1 MPIQIADPHRHT
13 SFAKRQTG
21 LLFNLPMPDA
31 EIEQLPEGISLCMIV
46 KNEERFLAECL
57 DSVKDVVDEIN
68 IVDTGSTDRTVEI
81 ARSYGANVIFREW
94 RNDFAWA
101 RNQALEMA
109 TKRWTLVLDGDEEL
123 ERESVAQLRSLR
135 TTPAGLAAV
144 YINIVNLVDD
154 SAGAGTMSH
163 RLIRI
168 FPTTPR
174 LRYGGVIHEAL
185 ALDNG
190 ADFQAVLSPIAI
202 LHKGYT
208 VELLAAKE
216 KDARNRPLLEKA
228 YEENGDDLFAMFN
241 FGNSE
246 ISSGNTRNGI
256 AILERM
262 LGMSVEP
269 KLYFPIAYLMLSMAY
284 CETLGEYDTALE
296 RIETAEKKF
305 PIDAGVIF
313 TKAQVLVKMDRLDEA
328 REAFE
333 KALDLRESMALSVMT
348 DEELFEWKIYYGI
361 AGTYEREGNLEKAIE
376 YIDRALANKPRSFH
390 LRRVRASFLE
400 RAGRF
405 YDAEMAFRSIGEI
418 DAQKGK
424 IELVNFFLR
433 RHRHQQ
439 VIELVEDGV
448 DIGLSADLKA
458 QLNVTAAQSIIA
470 SMSGDAKP
478 FLESA
483 LKYAPGYGL
492 ALRMM
497 EQMLTE
503 RGDTAGL
510 ARLHEKE
517 MSAPLVHAEDY
528 ARRSFRLLAEMRNE
542 EARYTADQG
551 LSINPANAELRFNAA
566 IASLRLGDE
575 AAAAHDFGRVEP
587 TVPDVFVKA
596 MQMRAGLLLKNGD
609 RAGAIAAIER
619 SLSVPNVSAA
629 DVLKCTG
636 ALRGAG
642 ARAEARAILEK
653 HVDLDRSIALELAN
667 VMLQDGDVAG
677 AGRIASASLA

>member
-21 LLFNLPMPDA
+21 LLFNLPHPDPDRV
-31 EIEQLPEGISLCMIV
+31 QLPEGISLCMIV

-57 DSVKDVVDEIN
+57 ESVKDVVDEIN

-135 TTPAGLAAV
+135 STPAGLAAV
-144 YINIVNLVDD
+144 YINIVNVIDD

-168 FPTTPR
+168 FPTTPQ

-185 ALDNG
+185 ARDDG
-190 ADFQAVLSPIAI
+190 SEFPAVLSPIAI

-228 YEENGDDLFAMFN
+228 FEENGDDLFSMFN

-246 ISSGNTRNGI
+246 ISCGNTRNGI
-256 AILERM
+256 EILERM
-262 LGMSVEP
+262 LAMSTTP
-269 KLYFPIAYLMLSMAY
+269 KLFFPIAYLMLSMAY
-284 CETLGEYDTALE
+284 CESLGEYDTALE
-296 RIETAEKKF
+296 RIDEAEQRF
-305 PIDAGVIF
+305 PTDAGVIF
-313 TKAQVLVKMDRLDEA
+313 TRAQVLVKLERFEEA

-361 AGTYEREGNLEKAIE
+361 AGTYEREGDLERAVE

-424 IELVNFFLR
+424 VELVNFMLR
-433 RHRHQQ
+433 RQRHQQ

-448 DIGLSADLKA
+448 DIGLNADIKA
-458 QLNVTAAQSIIA
+458 QLNVSAAQSIIA
-470 SMSGDAKP
+470 AKSGDAKP
-478 FLESA
+478 FLEAA

-492 ALRMM
+492 ALRLM
-497 EQMLTE
+497 EQLLTT
-503 RGDTAGL
+503 RGDAAGL
-510 ARLHEKE
+510 ARLHEQE
-517 MSAPLVHAEDY
+517 LLAPLVHAEDY
-528 ARRSFRLLAEMRNE
+528 ARRSFRLLAENRNE
-542 EARYTADQG
+542 EARYAADQG
-551 LSINPANAELRFNAA
+551 LAINPANAELRFNAA
-566 IASLRLGDE
+566 LASLRLGNE
-575 AAAAHDFGRVEP
+575 PIAVHDFGRVEP
-587 TVPDVFVKA
+587 AVPEIFVKA
-596 MQMRAGLLLKNGD
+596 MQMRAGLLLKHGD
-609 RAGAIAAIER
+609 RSGAIEAIER
-619 SLSVPNVSAA
+619 SLSVPVVTATDVIKCAA
-629 DVLKCTG
+629 

-642 ARAEARAILEK
+642 ALAEGRAILEK
-653 HVDLDRSIALELAN
+653 YAADRAVALELAN
-667 VMLQDGDVAG
+667 VMLQDGDIAG
-677 AGRIASASLA
+677 AGRVATASLT